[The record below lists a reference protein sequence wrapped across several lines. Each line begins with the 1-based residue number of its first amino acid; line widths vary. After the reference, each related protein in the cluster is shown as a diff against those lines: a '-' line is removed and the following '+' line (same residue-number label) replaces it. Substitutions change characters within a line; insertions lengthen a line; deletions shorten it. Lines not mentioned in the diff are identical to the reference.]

1 MVGQSL
7 SWRVIPRH
15 LIPQV
20 IQRCWLSSINRIV
33 FRMSHLIAIVSE
45 EIKVFPSAINESFR
59 LIVKKVSVTHVQHAL
74 VMQDTCAGVLPNTHF
89 HLGYECG
96 KINLCIYIW
105 VALFT
110 SDLSADS
117 LAFAEDQAS
126 SGSIACLNIWS
137 QDFSPET
144 MMSVSLCKN
153 SGDVFHLNTESG
165 LAHGSVEVTDVPIGG
180 SGSHYVTSLKE
191 FRPWQYLY
199 SIKILIAAW

>member
-20 IQRCWLSSINRIV
+20 IQRCWLSSMNRIV

-45 EIKVFPSAINESFR
+45 EIKVFPSAIDESFR

-96 KINLCIYIW
+96 KINLCIYMICPVHKW
-105 VALFT
+105 SFSWQSSVCWRPSQLRIHSMSEYMEPRFQLGNHDELLT
-110 SDLSADS
+110 MQESWSRVS
-117 LAFAEDQAS
+117 PQHRIRIGSWF
-126 SGSIACLNIWS
+126 SGSDW
-137 QDFSPET
+137 FS
-144 MMSVSLCKN
+144 
-153 SGDVFHLNTESG
+153 HW
-165 LAHGSVEVTDVPIGG
+165 H
-180 SGSHYVTSLKE
+180 
-191 FRPWQYLY
+191 FR
-199 SIKILIAAW
+199 